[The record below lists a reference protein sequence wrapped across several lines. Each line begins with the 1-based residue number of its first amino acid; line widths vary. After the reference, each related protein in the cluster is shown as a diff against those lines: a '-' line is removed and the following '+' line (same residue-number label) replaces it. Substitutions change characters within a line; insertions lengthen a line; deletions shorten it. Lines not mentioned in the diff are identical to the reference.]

1 MPESNKFLKSQ
12 RLLNKNDFQGMRNGS
27 RFLVSGILL
36 FYYKENNLEHSRLG
50 VAVTKKFGKANKRN
64 KMKRKIRE
72 FFRNSDLVDTT
83 KDILVAVN
91 TKKIS
96 KENLDFNSIYNL
108 VDSSFTKAISKGL
121 F

>member
-1 MPESNKFLKSQ
+1 
-12 RLLNKNDFQGMRNGS
+12 MRNGS

-36 FYYKENNLEHSRLG
+36 FYYKENDLDHSRLG

-64 KMKRKIRE
+64 RMKRKIRE
-72 FFRNSDLVDTT
+72 FFRQSDLTGT
-83 KDILVAVN
+83 AKDILVAVN

-96 KENLDFNSIYNL
+96 KDNLDFNSIYNM
-108 VDSSFTKAISKGL
+108 VDSSFSKAISKGL